1 MNYYTMI
8 DSPID
13 PLLLT
18 SDGKFLT
25 GLYMEKEAKKLLA
38 EIKKANWVQDQEA
51 VPFKETIAQLNAY
64 FAGELHEF
72 DLPLKASGT
81 PFQEAVWHA
90 LATVPYGETVS
101 YKEIAER
108 VHLPK
113 ASRAVGM
120 ANGRNPISI
129 IIPCHRVIGANGKLT
144 GYGGGLERKE
154 WLLEHEHEDKQA
166 TLLVD

>member
-1 MNYYTMI
+1 MNYYMI
-8 DSPID
+8 MESPVD
-13 PLLLT
+13 LLLLT
-18 SDGKFLT
+18 SDGQFLT
-25 GLYMEKEAKKLLA
+25 GLYMEKEAKKLLSDM
-38 EIKKANWVQDQEA
+38 KDGWQQDENA
-51 VPFKETIAQLNAY
+51 IPFRETVAQLSAY

-72 DLPLKASGT
+72 DLPLKAAGT
-81 PFQEAVWHA
+81 PFQQTVWQA
-90 LATVPYGETVS
+90 LSTIPYGKTVS
-101 YKEIAER
+101 YKDIAEQ

-144 GYGGGLERKE
+144 GYGGGLHRKE

-166 TLLVD
+166 TFLSD